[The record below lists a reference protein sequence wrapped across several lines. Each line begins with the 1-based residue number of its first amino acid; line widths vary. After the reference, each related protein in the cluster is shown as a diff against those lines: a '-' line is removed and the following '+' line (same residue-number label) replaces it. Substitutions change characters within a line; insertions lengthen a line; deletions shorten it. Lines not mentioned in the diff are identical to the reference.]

1 MKPLR
6 YIFYIAIAVLLLVT
20 VCACAAGDA
29 GTPAGTAPGALPGAP
44 VQLDGP
50 EQIQEDMPITPI

>member
-1 MKPLR
+1 MKKLR
-6 YIFYIAIAVLLLVT
+6 YIFYTAIAILLLVSA
-20 VCACAAGDA
+20 CACAAGDA
-29 GTPAGTAPGALPGAP
+29 GAPAGTLPGAPPGAP

>member
-1 MKPLR
+1 MKKLR
-6 YIFYIAIAVLLLVT
+6 YIFYIAIAILLLVS
-20 VCACAAGDA
+20 VCACAAGDT
-29 GTPAGTAPGALPGAP
+29 GTPAGTAPGAP

>member
-1 MKPLR
+1 MKKLR
-6 YIFYIAIAVLLLVT
+6 YIFYIAIAILLLVS
-20 VCACAAGDA
+20 VCACAAGDS
-29 GTPAGTAPGALPGAP
+29 GTSAGTAPGAQSGAP